1 MFTGWVTTMFTLQ
14 LNVYTVAISSVNKI
28 VINEWLRLNNSGFL
42 MSHFGTSGIPY
53 TWCGSLFFESSSPTF
68 NFWWSYYSNETKSG
82 SMFRERFDSTCT
94 FMSAKLSPFI
104 AVCTQYHAH
113 LLLV

>member
-42 MSHFGTSGIPY
+42 MEFVKRPFAPFDED
-53 TWCGSLFFESSSPTF
+53 LFHSWPEGM
-68 NFWWSYYSNETKSG
+68 E
-82 SMFRERFDSTCT
+82 
-94 FMSAKLSPFI
+94 AKYCS
-104 AVCTQYHAH
+104 Q
-113 LLLV
+113 LVGMPEF

>member
-42 MSHFGTSGIPY
+42 MNSIFGGEDIP
-53 TWCGSLFFESSSPTF
+53 TDGMRWEFLEI
-68 NFWWSYYSNETKSG
+68 
-82 SMFRERFDSTCT
+82 D
-94 FMSAKLSPFI
+94 
-104 AVCTQYHAH
+104 
-113 LLLV
+113 

>member
-42 MSHFGTSGIPY
+42 MLP
-53 TWCGSLFFESSSPTF
+53 
-68 NFWWSYYSNETKSG
+68 
-82 SMFRERFDSTCT
+82 
-94 FMSAKLSPFI
+94 
-104 AVCTQYHAH
+104 
-113 LLLV
+113 LV

>member
-42 MSHFGTSGIPY
+42 MMDELQTEYKNAAEILIDYKGIQRGDAR
-53 TWCGSLFFESSSPTF
+53 C
-68 NFWWSYYSNETKSG
+68 
-82 SMFRERFDSTCT
+82 
-94 FMSAKLSPFI
+94 
-104 AVCTQYHAH
+104 
-113 LLLV
+113 

>member
-42 MSHFGTSGIPY
+42 MKSD
-53 TWCGSLFFESSSPTF
+53 
-68 NFWWSYYSNETKSG
+68 NFPADQLADFQELH
-82 SMFRERFDSTCT
+82 C
-94 FMSAKLSPFI
+94 
-104 AVCTQYHAH
+104 Q
-113 LLLV
+113 LLPHS